1 MEHATD
7 HGFAGTIDLGKL
19 ASPEQ
24 HPGADAVVLQCKRLI
39 GLDASQGVIAHA
51 NPPTLPFRPRCAPRR
66 KGRAQGRTHPE
77 YLSFIFLER

>member
-7 HGFAGTIDLGKL
+7 HGFAGTVDLGKL

-39 GLDASQGVIAHA
+39 GLDASQGVVAHA
-51 NPPTLPFRPRCAPRR
+51 NPPDPALPTTMRAAPQGPRA
-66 KGRAQGRTHPE
+66 GRTHPE